1 MHWHR
6 NSVTPPPAE
15 ASEADIARTYA
26 AMAAQAEQ
34 QMAKIA
40 ALDQQVAQK
49 AAEAESISATVDKL
63 EAGLPF
69 VTESAEVR
77 EKAMK
82 MEYGN
87 RVAFQLIGSVAYH
100 FA

>member
-1 MHWHR
+1 
-6 NSVTPPPAE
+6 
-15 ASEADIARTYA
+15 ARTRA

-34 QMAKIA
+34 QVAKIA
-40 ALDQQVAQK
+40 ALDQQIAQK
-49 AAEAESISATVDKL
+49 TAEAEATSATVDKL

-69 VTESAEVR
+69 VSETAEVR

-87 RVAFQLIGSVAYH
+87 RIAWLDAALRLSEQKHELLVQRRHLVE
-100 FA
+100 